1 MGQGCMH
8 GTSIAFQYDR
18 IAIVSELKTQEL
30 KFSEILTVCQQ
41 PVLTA
46 VRYFNLSESTNGQK

>member
-1 MGQGCMH
+1 MYLPPMGQGCMH

-18 IAIVSELKTQEL
+18 IAIVSELKI
-30 KFSEILTVCQQ
+30 SEILTICQQ